1 MDCDE
6 TCVWGR
12 LFRDVEQQ
20 QRAEREETQGELYE
34 ADGDFVYLLRHPHGE
49 CGSAGR

>member
-1 MDCDE
+1 MEND
-6 TCVWGR
+6 
-12 LFRDVEQQ
+12 LL
-20 QRAEREETQGELYE
+20 AEREETQGELYE